1 MTPETSKSTTYMEI
15 DEGGSYRLKG
25 KEDSDHNK
33 FIMEVIVSKNKEGRK
48 KTRYNM
54 KDSKKWKYFNEKL
67 HETYN
72 RDPQKH
78 AMNLNA
84 LKLQGH

>member
-15 DEGGSYRLKG
+15 DEEGSYRLKG
-25 KEDSDHNK
+25 KEDSDHNT
-33 FIMEVIVSKNKEGRK
+33 FIMEVTIPTTK
-48 KTRYNM
+48 KVEKITWHNM